1 MAIAF
6 WPAWAA
12 PLLNGA
18 ALLLALGFRRNRAV
32 LVLAVLTAAALA
44 LAGVGHAEPGERGL
58 DAARMFA
65 PWLLVAAVAL
75 PERGLLARRNLALLL
90 LLAVAVWLTLAASDR
105 LWPGLRAALPFG
117 VLPWRT
123 GAVAAGLTFA
133 AALLCLVRWVFSG
146 VPMEVGLG
154 IVLGL
159 AAFAMLPG
167 MDVHNTSRALA
178 LAGASG
184 LLTVLY
190 ASYRMAFVDA
200 LSGLP
205 NRRALDETLARLTG
219 DYAVA
224 MVDVDHF
231 KHFNDTH
238 GHDAGDKVL
247 QAVAGELRRERRGRA
262 FRYGGEEFCL
272 LFSGSRSREAVR
284 MCDQTRRGVEQMRV
298 RIRSAPKKPR
308 GGQAVKRR
316 EDVETNVTV
325 SIGVALR
332 DAQTR
337 VVGDVLKAADQ
348 ALYQAKQRGRNRVVA
363 R

>member
-1 MAIAF
+1 MALAF

-12 PLLNGA
+12 PMLNGA

-32 LVLAVLTAAALA
+32 LVLAVLTVAALA
-44 LAGVGHAEPGERGL
+44 LAGIGHVDAGERGI

-65 PWLLVAAVAL
+65 PWLLLAAVAL

-90 LLAVAVWLTLAASDR
+90 LLAVAAWLTFAASDR
-105 LWPGLRAALPFG
+105 LWPGLRSALPFG
-117 VLPWRT
+117 LLPWSA
-123 GAVAAGLTFA
+123 GKVAAGLTFA
-133 AALLCLVRWVFSG
+133 AAFVCMFRWLRHG
-146 VPMEVGLG
+146 VPMELGLCV
-154 IVLGL
+154 VLGL
-159 AAFAMLPG
+159 AGFAMLPNF
-167 MDVHNTSRALA
+167 DTIHALA

-219 DYAVA
+219 DYALA

-231 KHFNDTH
+231 KSFNDTH

-247 QAVAGELRRERRGRA
+247 EAVAGELRRERRGRA

-272 LFSGSRSREAVR
+272 LFAGARSRDAVR
-284 MCDQTRRGVEQMRV
+284 MCDQTRRAVEQMRV

-337 VVGDVLKAADQ
+337 LASDVLKAADQ
-348 ALYQAKQRGRNRVVA
+348 ALYQAKLRGRNRVVA

>member
-1 MAIAF
+1 MAMAF

-18 ALLLALGFRRNRAV
+18 AFLLALGFRRNRAV
-32 LVLAVLTAAALA
+32 LVLAVLTVAALA
-44 LAGVGHAEPGERGL
+44 LVATGSGVRGV

-65 PWLLVAAVAL
+65 PWLLLAAAAL

-90 LLAVAVWLTLAASDR
+90 LLSTAVWLTLSASDP
-105 LWPGLRAALPFG
+105 LWPSLRASLPFG
-117 VLPWRT
+117 ILPWRA
-123 GAVAAGLTFA
+123 GAVAASLTFA
-133 AALLCLVRWVFSG
+133 GALLCLLRWVLSG
-146 VPMEVGLG
+146 VPMEAGLG

-159 AAFAMLPG
+159 AGFAMLPG
-167 MDVHNTSRALA
+167 MDIGNTSRALA

-219 DYAVA
+219 DYALA

-231 KHFNDTH
+231 KQFNDSH
-238 GHDAGDKVL
+238 GHDAGDRVL
-247 QAVAGELRRERRGRA
+247 QAVAGELKRERRGRA

-272 LFSGSRSREAVR
+272 LFSGARSREAVR
-284 MCDQTRRGVEQMRV
+284 MCDQTRRNVEAMRV
-298 RIRSAPKKPR
+298 RIRSAPKKTR

-337 VVGDVLKAADQ
+337 VVSDVLKAADQ
-348 ALYQAKQRGRNRVVA
+348 ALYQAKSRGRNRVVA

>member
-1 MAIAF
+1 MAMAF

-12 PLLNGA
+12 PLLNA
-18 ALLLALGFRRNRAV
+18 AACLLALGFRRNRAV
-32 LVLAVLTAAALA
+32 LVLAVLTVAALA
-44 LAGVGHAEPGERGL
+44 LAGAGHADPGGRGI

-65 PWLLVAAVAL
+65 PWLLLAAVVL

-90 LLAVAVWLTLAASDR
+90 LLAVAAWLTLGASDR
-105 LWPGLRAALPFG
+105 LWPGLRSALPFG
-117 VLPWRT
+117 LLPWSA
-123 GAVAAGLTFA
+123 GAVAAVLTFS
-133 AALLCLVRWVFSG
+133 AALLCMFRWLRHG
-146 VPMEVGLG
+146 VPMELGLCV
-154 IVLGL
+154 VLGL
-159 AAFAMLPG
+159 AGYAMLPNY
-167 MDVHNTSRALA
+167 DTIRALA

-184 LLTVLY
+184 LLAVLY

-219 DYAVA
+219 DYALA

-231 KHFNDTH
+231 KSFNDTH

-272 LFSGSRSREAVR
+272 LFAGARSREAVR

-308 GGQAVKRR
+308 GGQAVKRKD
-316 EDVETNVTV
+316 DVETNVTV

-337 VVGDVLKAADQ
+337 MAADVLKAADQ
-348 ALYQAKQRGRNRVVA
+348 ALYQAKSRGRNRVVA